1 LSIQVTEEAIEVL
14 RRSLEM
20 GGVDPQQGGVR
31 LLGARGLGGGFDVQ
45 VELADAPQGEDSL
58 VEVGGIRLFV
68 APEIT
73 EALPDSVVAV
83 EPQHQI
89 IVVRPKGPEL

>member
-1 LSIQVTEEAIEVL
+1 MQVTEEAVEVL

-20 GGVDPQQGGVR
+20 GGVDPEQGGVR
-31 LLGARGLGGGFDVQ
+31 LRGSRGLGGGFDVQ
-45 VELADAPQGEDSL
+45 VELADAPQKADSV
-58 VEVGGIRLFV
+58 VEAGGIRLFV

-73 EALPDSVVAV
+73 DALPDSVVAV

-89 IVVRPKGPEL
+89 IVVRPKGPKL